1 MIKGIVCNMMI
12 LCFFN
17 AQGQNSISEAL
28 TYGSKVKKISINS
41 EDLAYLE
48 EGEGAKTLVFIH
60 GLSSNLEA
68 WKKNIS
74 GLSDT
79 YRCIALD
86 LPGYGKSSKNK
97 TDYSLVEY
105 ADIIRKFAEEKHLE
119 NVFLVGH
126 SMGGQIAV
134 HSVLRYP
141 GYFEKLILVAP
152 AGIETFTEEEARIMK
167 FSYTPEMVKNATE
180 TQIRSN
186 FLVNFHEFPED
197 AEFMIQDRIAMKS
210 ATDFEVYSEI
220 IVNNISAML
229 EEPVFDDLDTVSIPV
244 LIIYGKN
251 DQLIPN
257 KYFHPTQDIESLVK
271 AAKEK
276 IPDLEVELIAEAG
289 HFVNFEKAS
298 EVNQRIDRFIQ
309 D

>member
-1 MIKGIVCNMMI
+1 MT

-17 AQGQNSISEAL
+17 SQAQNSISEVL
-28 TYGSKVKKISINS
+28 TYDSKVKKISINS
-41 EDLAYLE
+41 EELAYVE
-48 EGEGAKTLVFIH
+48 EGQGTKTLIFIH

-105 ADIIRKFAEEKHLE
+105 AAIIRKFAEEKQLE
-119 NVFLVGH
+119 TPVLVGH

-134 HSVLRYP
+134 HAVLQYP
-141 GYFEKLILVAP
+141 GYFEKLVLVAP

-167 FSYTPEMVKNATE
+167 ISYTPEMVKNATDA
-180 TQIRSN
+180 QIRSN

-197 AEFMIQDRIAMKS
+197 AEFMIEDRIAMKS
-210 ATDFEVYSEI
+210 ASDFGVYSEI
-220 IVNNISAML
+220 IVNNICAML
-229 EEPVFDDLDTVSIPV
+229 EEPVFQDLDKINIPV
-244 LIIYGKN
+244 MIIYGKN

-257 KYFHPTQDIESLVK
+257 KYFHPTQDIEFLIT
-271 AAKEK
+271 AAEK
-276 IPDLEVELIAEAG
+276 KVPNLTVERIGEAG

-298 EVNQRIDRFIQ
+298 EVNEKIDRFIQ
-309 D
+309 N

>member
-1 MIKGIVCNMMI
+1 MIKGIVCSLMA

-17 AQGQNSISEAL
+17 SQAQNSISEVL
-28 TYGSKVKKISINS
+28 TYDSKVKKISINS
-41 EDLAYLE
+41 EELAYVE
-48 EGEGAKTLVFIH
+48 EGQGTKTLIFIH

-97 TDYSLVEY
+97 IDYSLVEY
-105 ADIIRKFAEEKHLE
+105 AAIIRKFAEEKQLE
-119 NVFLVGH
+119 TPVLVGH

-134 HSVLRYP
+134 HTVQQYP
-141 GYFEKLILVAP
+141 GYFEKLVLVAP

-167 FSYTPEMVKNATE
+167 ISYTPEMVKNATDA
-180 TQIRSN
+180 QIRSN

-197 AEFMIQDRIAMKS
+197 AEFMIEDRIAMKS
-210 ATDFEVYSEI
+210 ASDFGVYSEI
-220 IVNNISAML
+220 IVNNICAML
-229 EEPVFDDLDTVSIPV
+229 EEPVFQDLDKINIPV
-244 LIIYGKN
+244 MIIYGKN

-257 KYFHPTQDIESLVK
+257 KYFHPTQDIEFLIT
-271 AAKEK
+271 AAEK
-276 IPDLEVELIAEAG
+276 KVPNLTVERIGEAG

-298 EVNQRIDRFIQ
+298 EVNEKIDRFIQ
-309 D
+309 N